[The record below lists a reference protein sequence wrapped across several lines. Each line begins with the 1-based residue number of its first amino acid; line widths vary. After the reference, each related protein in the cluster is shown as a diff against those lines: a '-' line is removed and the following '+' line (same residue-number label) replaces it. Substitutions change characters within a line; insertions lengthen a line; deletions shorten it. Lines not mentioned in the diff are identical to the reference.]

1 MFSKGDIVA
10 VCGAVITDTKIKK
23 SLKLVTVLEVGLYD
37 LIVESTGGYFK
48 DHLRVP
54 KSRCTKIHLKWSE
67 LESPK
72 PSIGDLVMYYE
83 KKYDGKIEKE
93 IGHLY
98 EIEYPP
104 GKDAIATI
112 SHGKEM
118 KTAPMQHLIILEKR
132 DV

>member
-23 SLKLVTVLEVGLYD
+23 SLKLATVLEVGLYD
-37 LIVESTGGYFK
+37 LIVEGASGYFK
-48 DHLRVP
+48 DHFCVS
-54 KSRCTKIHLKWSE
+54 KARCTKIELTWSE
-67 LESPK
+67 AESPR

-83 KKYDGKIEKE
+83 KKYDGNIEKE

-98 EIEYPP
+98 EIEHPP
-104 GKDAIATI
+104 GKDSIATI

-118 KTAPMQHLIILEKR
+118 KTLPMKNLIILEKR